1 LIDTA
6 SIDGENV
13 TPELILYHFLCGIM
27 FEISPQKIDK
37 FMPFFMK
44 DLIEQNQSAKDFT
57 KGFSQFVQNI
67 SDGVADLPILP

>member
-1 LIDTA
+1 
-6 SIDGENV
+6 
-13 TPELILYHFLCGIM
+13 
-27 FEISPQKIDK
+27 
-37 FMPFFMK
+37 MPFFMK